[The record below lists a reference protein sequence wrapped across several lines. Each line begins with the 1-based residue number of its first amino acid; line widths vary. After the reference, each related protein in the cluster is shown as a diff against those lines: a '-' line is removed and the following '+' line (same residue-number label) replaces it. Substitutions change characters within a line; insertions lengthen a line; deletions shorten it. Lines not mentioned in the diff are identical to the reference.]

1 MSEFFDPLDSGGRV
15 PPQQQTRVSAFLISA
30 HGALARRLAII
41 LPGRLNEGWQTELNA
56 QLYREAEIVSLLLR
70 ATSWAPDPALPYLAS
85 IWEMA
90 WLPQQ
95 VAGIPD
101 NTLSVAIDI
110 AALGH
115 AIHAAIRPAAL
126 LPLEVQAH
134 DPFTMALRR
143 IESESGRL
151 MQAQILLL
159 KSAELQPFRDA
170 VNSAV
175 EKRHQEVRKLWD
187 EMLEGIGVQRIPQD
201 PA

>member
-56 QLYREAEIVSLLLR
+56 QLYREAEIVSLLVR
-70 ATSWAPDPALPYLAS
+70 VTSWTPDLALPYLAS

>member
-85 IWEMA
+85 VWEMA

-110 AALGH
+110 AALGY